1 MRCPILARF
10 NKFTQA
16 ESLGLYA
23 IAGYLWFLLI
33 PTKPD
38 LSTFFLVALGL
49 AALLAKNGL
58 RPRLGRMDY
67 PVLSLF
73 VAAACLATVFSDE
86 PARSARYLVYL
97 LSNIFLLALVAS
109 ITSIS
114 RVRVI
119 LASLMFL
126 GSLQLL
132 AILISSAVLGPASPE
147 EIIDYQPFVILL
159 VPNDVLIA
167 GLCLPASI
175 VVLWQ
180 MNKQWKPASL
190 FIITAY
196 FASAV
201 YASYLLQS
209 KVGMISL
216 LAALL
221 AMAVGWKGFAQAGQ
235 RSGHLALRGIALA
248 AVLILLASGAFY
260 LGNQSTTRLGLWSY
274 AVSQH
279 SAAEVW
285 VGTGPNTF
293 SYDPT
298 AVETPFEEEGRTI
311 PWTHNL
317 FLESYTEQGL
327 FGLVGIL
334 AISVIPVMRAIRI
347 ENPALRSFLFASA
360 LTFFLL
366 GLLEITLTR
375 RFYFAYLALIYG
387 LSCSP
392 ALRR

>member
-1 MRCPILARF
+1 
-10 NKFTQA
+10 
-16 ESLGLYA
+16 
-23 IAGYLWFLLI
+23 
-33 PTKPD
+33 
-38 LSTFFLVALGL
+38 
-49 AALLAKNGL
+49 
-58 RPRLGRMDY
+58 
-67 PVLSLF
+67 
-73 VAAACLATVFSDE
+73 
-86 PARSARYLVYL
+86 
-97 LSNIFLLALVAS
+97 
-109 ITSIS
+109 
-114 RVRVI
+114 
-119 LASLMFL
+119 MFL
-126 GSLQLL
+126 GSLHLL

-147 EIIDYQPFVILL
+147 KIIDYQPFVTLL

-167 GLCLPASI
+167 GLCLPASV
-175 VVLWQ
+175 VVLRQ
-180 MNKQWKPASL
+180 MNKQWKPAPL
-190 FIITAY
+190 LMITAY

-216 LAALL
+216 LAALV

-235 RSGHLALRGIALA
+235 RPGRFAPWGIALA
-248 AVLILLASGAFY
+248 AVLFLLASGAFY

-279 SAAEVW
+279 TAAEVL

-293 SYDPT
+293 NYDPT
-298 AVETPFEEEGRTI
+298 VVETPFEEEGRMI
-311 PWTHNL
+311 PWAHNL

-347 ENPALRSFLFASA
+347 EHPALRGFLFASA